1 MSFTIGSAL
10 TIIAILFGM
19 AFSSWAL
26 LIGCA
31 LVFRKKAQ
39 ISYSLLQYA
48 PGRSFFLGAVMLF
61 ILGLISL
68 VFLQAPIPLAKVIGY
83 SGFLVLFSMA
93 ALGGSGL
100 VLLVADRLQQYDTK
114 LRPFVAMNRA
124 ALLIVSAGLV
134 PLLGLFVIFPAVL
147 AIGIGTAMQA
157 IFMRHKI
164 VVSAP
169 EYTQ

>member
-1 MSFTIGSAL
+1 MSFTIGTAL
-10 TIIAILFGM
+10 TIIAFLFGM

-39 ISYSLLQYA
+39 ISCSLVQYA

-61 ILGLISL
+61 IFGLVSL
-68 VFLQAPIPLAKVIGY
+68 VFLQAPLPVAKVIGY
-83 SGFLVLFSMA
+83 SGFVVIFSLA

-100 VLLVADRLQQYDTK
+100 VLLVADRLRQYDTK
-114 LRPFVAMNRA
+114 LRPFAAMNRA

-147 AIGIGTAMQA
+147 AIGLGTAVQA
-157 IFMRHKI
+157 IFMRCEL